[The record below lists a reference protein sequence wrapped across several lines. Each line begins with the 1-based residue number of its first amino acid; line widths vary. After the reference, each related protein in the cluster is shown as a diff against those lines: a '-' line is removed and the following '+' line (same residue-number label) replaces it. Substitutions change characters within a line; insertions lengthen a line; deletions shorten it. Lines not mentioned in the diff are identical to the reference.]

1 MLRAIKKS
9 KALRSLQMTCAI
21 CALFIP
27 TSAFSEILCE
37 KLPGAIEVLENTKE
51 DFASGRYGPF
61 FEIVNRVAIIDTSP
75 ETSQNNPENILQSAF
90 PGGFHTC
97 STVMS
102 QRVSERFI
110 SEIVVFMDSQDRVIF
125 LGWDAI
131 KVTDNW
137 EIIKY
142 QIEDRFDKIIAEWR
156 S

>member
-1 MLRAIKKS
+1 
-9 KALRSLQMTCAI
+9 
-21 CALFIP
+21 
-27 TSAFSEILCE
+27 
-37 KLPGAIEVLENTKE
+37 
-51 DFASGRYGPF
+51 
-61 FEIVNRVAIIDTSP
+61 
-75 ETSQNNPENILQSAF
+75 
-90 PGGFHTC
+90 
-97 STVMS
+97 MS

-142 QIEDRFDKIIAEWR
+142 QIEDSFDKIIEEWR